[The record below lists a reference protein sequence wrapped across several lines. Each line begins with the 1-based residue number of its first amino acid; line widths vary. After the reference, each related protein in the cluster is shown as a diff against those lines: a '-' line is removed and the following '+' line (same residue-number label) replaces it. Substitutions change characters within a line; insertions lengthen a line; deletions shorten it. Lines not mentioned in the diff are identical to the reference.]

1 MAALIAPLTLTSC
14 SDDFLDVTPPD
25 KATLQEYYSNK
36 EHIMEAVV
44 STYNPMRQYD
54 WNNVQYAPL
63 QLCSDI
69 MADDVWVGGGTSSDN
84 LFLQKMSN
92 YASTQNPGDA
102 LTGIW
107 DQSYKGIRNAND
119 VLTYIEW
126 AKAALTQADYNTF
139 MAEAKVLRAFYYMQ
153 VWKFYG
159 NIPFYFENLKS
170 PYIGEQKSADEVYEA
185 VISDLESAIGLN
197 ALPMKWD
204 DKNLGRMSQAAAYM
218 IYAEMVMY
226 QNDESRYAK
235 ALGYMQEIIK
245 DKQNY
250 DLNPDYA
257 NIFLESGEWT
267 KESIFE
273 IGYMDDGAVRAWGG
287 GVINAGGTVYPRF
300 ISPRDYKESDGVDN
314 GWGFEPVR
322 LET

>member
-36 EHIMEAVV
+36 EHIMEAVA

-54 WNNVQYAPL
+54 WNNEQYAPL

-92 YASTQNPGDA
+92 YASTQNSGDA

-126 AKAALTQADYNTF
+126 AKGVLTQADYNTF

-153 VWKFYG
+153 V
-159 NIPFYFENLKS
+159 
-170 PYIGEQKSADEVYEA
+170 
-185 VISDLESAIGLN
+185 
-197 ALPMKWD
+197 
-204 DKNLGRMSQAAAYM
+204 
-218 IYAEMVMY
+218 
-226 QNDESRYAK
+226 
-235 ALGYMQEIIK
+235 
-245 DKQNY
+245 
-250 DLNPDYA
+250 
-257 NIFLESGEWT
+257 
-267 KESIFE
+267 
-273 IGYMDDGAVRAWGG
+273 
-287 GVINAGGTVYPRF
+287 
-300 ISPRDYKESDGVDN
+300 
-314 GWGFEPVR
+314 
-322 LET
+322 

>member
-1 MAALIAPLTLTSC
+1 MKTKKIYKYVLMAALIAPLTLTSC

-25 KATLQEYYSNK
+25 KTTLQEYYSNK
-36 EHIMEAVV
+36 EHIMEAVA

-54 WNNVQYAPL
+54 WNNAQYAPL
-63 QLCSDI
+63 TMCSDI

-92 YASTQNPGDA
+92 YASTQNSGDA

-273 IGYMDDGAVRAWGG
+273 IG
-287 GVINAGGTVYPRF
+287 
-300 ISPRDYKESDGVDN
+300 
-314 GWGFEPVR
+314 
-322 LET
+322 